1 MIAKDLFGKQ
11 TFQILNNSLC
21 HVIIIITYRYSK
33 KMATPTNEELLTFQL
48 NAVSGLT
55 IATISGFRGGN
66 SLRNIIQEL
75 ENNQK

>member
-1 MIAKDLFGKQ
+1 MVTA
-11 TFQILNNSLC
+11 
-21 HVIIIITYRYSK
+21 
-33 KMATPTNEELLTFQL
+33 TNEELFTFQL

-75 ENNQK
+75 EKNKQK